1 MAVTCLRGLCKQGV
15 VNVLSLMY
23 IKEADAQHGG
33 GKPVQAEGTD
43 GMQLFVVDC
52 IIYIVD
58 ADRDDFC

>member
-1 MAVTCLRGLCKQGV
+1 
-15 VNVLSLMY
+15 MY

-58 ADRDDFC
+58 ADRADFC

>member
-1 MAVTCLRGLCKQGV
+1 
-15 VNVLSLMY
+15 MY
-23 IKEADAQHGG
+23 IKEADAHHDG

>member
-1 MAVTCLRGLCKQGV
+1 MAVTRLRGLCKQGV
-15 VNVLSLMY
+15 VNVLSLMD
-23 IKEADAQHGG
+23 KEADAQHGG